1 MAPADANKNIWI
13 AAGDGDLDRVKAL
26 IEEQGVHCLDRA
38 FLGVDEL
45 RIGVSPNAADDVIGY
60 TPMHAASSYGHI
72 HILTYL
78 ISKGGD
84 VNVTDEEGDTP
95 LYTAETVAV
104 AQFLVDHGASVDVTN
119 SEGVSPIE
127 AVEEDFPDV
136 AEYLRSKSSAPP
148 QPRQQEQEHE
158 AASEELTSELIAQ
171 TEEIVARAERE
182 GRDPHDE
189 IAALVGRTV
198 LGGMV
203 WAGERDQQQRQQ
215 EDHDMPER

>member
-26 IEEQGVHCLDRA
+26 IEEQ
-38 FLGVDEL
+38 
-45 RIGVSPNAADDVIGY
+45 GVSPNAADDVIGY

-104 AQFLVDHGASVDVTN
+104 ARFLVDHGALVDVTN

-127 AVEEDFPDV
+127 AVEEDFPEV
-136 AEYLRSKSSAPP
+136 AEYLRSKSSSPP
-148 QPRQQEQEHE
+148 RPRTQDQEHE
-158 AASEELTSELIAQ
+158 VVSEELTAELIAQ
-171 TEEIVARAERE
+171 TEEIIARAERE

-189 IAALVGRTV
+189 LTALVGRAV
-198 LGGMV
+198 MGGMA
-203 WAGERDQQQRQQ
+203 WAGERDQEQQQHQR